1 MDYKCLD
8 LQSRDLDR
16 KDFNSFIQ
24 GWCLSASSYPVFFQR
39 PRYSSTREKLRFRMK
54 ELTEDT
60 LDLLFKVFIENESD
74 KSSPSLASLLGY
86 LPSPLPNKYLDMMWA
101 SKLYRVLQEYYFAYN
116 GNRPFPERENFVRRL
131 IPVYLDMTDDER
143 GYQHMIGSTISKYI
157 REIYAPEQFMF
168 LFHFNNP
175 WITKSLLTSEHCP
188 KEIMEACKD
197 DPKMFPT
204 ILRNDNVPTAI
215 VTHIVKKYRLPI
227 SNYRIS
233 DLLKDH
239 SVDIVVEIRDATDE
253 DRKNSLTEKQRLE
266 WWEKLKA
273 EEEL

>member
-24 GWCLSASSYPVFFQR
+24 GWCLSASSYPVIFNR
-39 PRYSSTREKLRFRMK
+39 PRYSTTRDKLRLRMK

-60 LDLLFKVFIENESD
+60 LDILFKVFIENDSD
-74 KSSPSLASLLGY
+74 KSSPSLTDMLSF
-86 LPSPLPNKYLDMMWA
+86 LPSPLPPKYLEMLWA
-101 SKLYRVLQEYYFAYN
+101 AKLYRVLTEYYFAYN
-116 GNRPFPERENFVRRL
+116 GNRPIPERENFVRRL
-131 IPVYLDMTDDER
+131 IPIYLDMTEDEHS
-143 GYQHMIGSTISKYI
+143 YQHMIGSVISKYI
-157 REIYAPEQFMF
+157 REVSTPEQFMF
-168 LFHFNNP
+168 LFHFNNQ
-175 WITKSLLTSEHCP
+175 WITKSLLKNSGCP
-188 KEIMEACKD
+188 REILEACKD
-197 DPKMFPT
+197 NPKMFPT
-204 ILRNDNVPTAI
+204 LLSNENVPTAI

-227 SNYRIS
+227 SNYCIS

-266 WWEKLKA
+266 WWEKLKT